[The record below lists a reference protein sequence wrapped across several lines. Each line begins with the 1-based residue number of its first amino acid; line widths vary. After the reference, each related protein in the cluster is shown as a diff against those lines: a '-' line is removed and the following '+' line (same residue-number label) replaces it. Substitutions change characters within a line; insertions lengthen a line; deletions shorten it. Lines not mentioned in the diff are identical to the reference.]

1 MADKSFQ
8 FRNWLN
14 QLTEKFPGLQKGWNR
29 LVKGLIRFQERR
41 YDPQRLSWLKV
52 SPARAN
58 LVIEEI
64 SYGSEPKTSFYAMLA
79 TATLIA
85 SFGLVANS
93 TAVII
98 GAMLVAPLMT
108 PILGIALALVRGD
121 AGLLGRAIRAEGT
134 GIVVAIGIAA
144 LFGSLPLAVEVTPEM
159 LSRTQPNLLDLLV
172 AILAGFA
179 GSFALVNERLSPAL
193 PGVAIATA
201 IVPPLANTGL
211 CLSVSAY
218 QGASGSFLLF
228 LANFLAIL
236 LVAAATFFFA
246 GLAPYIQLEQKRQLV
261 RRLSIAGVGFFIV
274 AVILTHALVQIVQD
288 RYLTSSIKKVLSSE
302 LSRLPATSLDHLI
315 HQVYDGKIYILAT
328 IRTPEVLSPVQVDD
342 IQKVLAR
349 EIEQPIELIVRC
361 LSARDISATGS
372 TSQVTARNLNGF
384 FLTEKLN
391 PEVLKVQLAEQ
402 ALREILETRPDLKLI
417 FVNMLYFPRGPV
429 ILATI
434 QASRRLIAAEVQEFE
449 QVIQQRLQDPDIRLL
464 ARCMT
469 TDEIDHKGRVLYGWS
484 HFAALTAEEI
494 RLRDLIED
502 TVRGEI
508 DKIPEI
514 FATNVD
520 AAPQPGFWAVRVEAV
535 GARVISVK
543 DVARLEKTVSNR
555 VGEPVHIYL
564 WSRAEAMVTTKGYSS
579 IEEFTR
585 QKLMERREAAKE
597 KLSTINAPAAPPHQ

>member
-1 MADKSFQ
+1 MA
-8 FRNWLN
+8 
-14 QLTEKFPGLQKGWNR
+14 EKFPWLQSWRAQLADKLSQLRKMHFGEE
-29 LVKGLIRFQERR
+29 GI
-41 YDPQRLSWLKV
+41 SWLKV

-64 SYGSEPKTSFYAMLA
+64 GFGSEPKPSFYAMLA

-85 SFGLVANS
+85 SFGLIANS

-121 AGLLGRAIRAEGT
+121 ARLLGRAVRAEGT
-134 GIVVAIGIAA
+134 GIILAVGIAA

-159 LSRTQPNLLDLLV
+159 LARTQPNLLDLLV

-211 CLSVSAY
+211 CLAVAAY

-236 LVAAATFFFA
+236 LVASATFFFA
-246 GLAPYIQLEQKRQLV
+246 GLAPHIEVEQKRLLV
-261 RRLSIAGVGFFIV
+261 RRLSIAGIGFFIV
-274 AVILTHALVQIVQD
+274 AVILTHALVRIVHN
-288 RYLTSSIKKVLSSE
+288 RYLTSTIKSVLSVE
-302 LSRLPATSLDHLI
+302 FSRLPATSLDHI
-315 HQVYDGKIYILAT
+315 IQQVYEGKLYILAT
-328 IRTPEVLSPVQVDD
+328 IRTPEVLSPDRVEE
-342 IQKVLAR
+342 IQEVLAQR
-349 EIEQPIELIVRC
+349 IDQPTELIVRC
-361 LSARDISATGS
+361 ISAKDISATGS

-391 PEVLKVQLAEQ
+391 PEVMKVQLAEQ
-402 ALREILETRPDLKLI
+402 ALREILESRPDLKLI
-417 FVNMLYFPRGPV
+417 NVSMLYFPRGPV

-434 QASRRLIAAEVQEFE
+434 QSSRALIPAEVQEFE
-449 QVIQQRLQDPDIRLL
+449 QVIQKRLRDPHIRLL
-464 ARCMT
+464 TRCMT
-469 TDEIDHKGRVLYGWS
+469 TDEIDRKGRILYGWS
-484 HFAALTAEEI
+484 HFGALTPEEK
-494 RLRDLIED
+494 RLRDQIED
-502 TVRGEI
+502 TVKREI
-508 DKIPEI
+508 GKIPNI

-520 AAPQPGFWAVRVEAV
+520 AAPKKGFWAVRVEAV
-535 GARVISVK
+535 GARVISVR
-543 DVARLEKTVSNR
+543 DVARLEKAVSKSVNK
-555 VGEPVHIYL
+555 PVHIYL
-564 WSRAEAMVTTKGYSS
+564 WSRAEAMVTPRGYTS

-585 QKLMERREAAKE
+585 QKLKERE
-597 KLSTINAPAAPPHQ
+597 KALQEKQPPASPAATLDH